1 MEVTGIDYTPEML
14 ALAREKAAK
23 RAVAVELV
31 AGDMCFFELGR
42 EFGSVLLLSNAL
54 WHVHEVADFERCMR
68 CVRQHLQPGG
78 IFVLSLYIPAISI
91 LAREPDKRY
100 PFSSYIDRKSG
111 EEIQVMEQYHYEA
124 DTQMGRVVHYRG
136 DTDEVVGTLNLRM
149 YFPKELD
156 AILQYNGMRVLEKFG
171 DWDRTPF
178 GPESNNQILSVRRRV
193 EYGVVKKRGSH
204 NLVGSQFV
212 YYQQKEER
220 IQYG

>member
-1 MEVTGIDYTPEML
+1 VEVTGIDYTPEML

-23 RAVAVELV
+23 RAVAVEIV

-111 EEIQVMEQYHYEA
+111 EEI
-124 DTQMGRVVHYRG
+124 
-136 DTDEVVGTLNLRM
+136 L
-149 YFPKELD
+149 
-156 AILQYNGMRVLEKFG
+156 
-171 DWDRTPF
+171 
-178 GPESNNQILSVRRRV
+178 
-193 EYGVVKKRGSH
+193 
-204 NLVGSQFV
+204 
-212 YYQQKEER
+212 
-220 IQYG
+220 